1 MLEDIQVYAIISG
14 TALLLALI
22 VALIIQNRKLTKA
35 FIYKN
40 EENETLKAR
49 VKELDFAFTDMQ
61 FVLSR
66 SGDSLDEKID
76 DCRHLI
82 ETLLK
87 EAPHALINHR
97 SIIFQVRSIDG
108 VLSLIKKSAERTGIL
123 PKSTHHNRTPKIY
136 ELAIEKVGSLY
147 NK

>member
-1 MLEDIQVYAIISG
+1 MLEGIKVYTFIGA
-14 TALLLALI
+14 TVLVLVVI
-22 VALIIQNRKLTKA
+22 VALIIQNRKLSKA
-35 FIYKN
+35 FVYKN

-49 VKELDFAFTDMQ
+49 VKELDYAFTDMQ

-87 EAPHALINHR
+87 ESPQTLINHR

-136 ELAIEKVGSLY
+136 ELAIKKVGSLY